1 MISMEKQQKIN
12 NRVENKF
19 RTTKVWHL
27 KIVLC
32 TIFCL
37 FTIRTAIP
45 DEKVAIMA
53 GSEHLDLFDRLL
65 YDKII
70 QAVVQVESRGN
81 TLAYN
86 LKEGATGA
94 FQIRSV
100 RVLDYNRRTGK
111 NYKLEDC
118 YNYEISREIFLFY
131 AKRIGNENVELIARK
146 WNGSGKA
153 TEVYWG
159 KVKLYL

>member
-1 MISMEKQQKIN
+1 MISMEKQQKIY
-12 NRVENKF
+12 NRAENKF
-19 RTTKVWHL
+19 RTSKVWCL

-32 TIFCL
+32 TIFWL
-37 FTIRTAIP
+37 FAIRTAIP
-45 DEKVAIMA
+45 DDKVAIIP
-53 GSEHLDLFDRLL
+53 GTEHSDLFDRLL
-65 YDKII
+65 YDKIV

-81 TLAYN
+81 ILAYN
-86 LKEGATGA
+86 LREEATGA
-94 FQIRSV
+94 FQIRPI
-100 RVLDYNRRTGK
+100 RLLDYNRRTGK